1 MNSLKDS
8 GFYDQKQQEEQYLL
22 EDSVATSCYI
32 GDDTDSE
39 LKEKESLHPEKQK
52 WSNDT
57 ELILALISLSV
68 GLGNVWRFPYVAYE
82 NGGGAF
88 LIPYLIV
95 VTFISR
101 PLYFF
106 ESCLG
111 QFSGYSSI
119 KVWNM
124 VPLFRGIGFSQV
136 LSCCYVAS
144 YYTSI
149 IGLAA
154 YYFFV
159 SFQYELPW
167 TLCDPTLQLEMDY
180 VCVDLNSNCSASN
193 ALYDVKSL
201 DYDCNVTNMVVISP
215 AEEYL
220 TYHVL
225 KRKKSIDDGIG
236 APDGALTGCLAFTF
250 TILYLSMFKGVSS
263 TGKAA
268 YFNAIFPYIV
278 MLILMVKVFTLPGAW
293 DGVKFLF
300 VPNWEELLNMSVW
313 YNALMQSFYSLG
325 IGAGG
330 ILNYSSFNNFR
341 HNLIRYSVISK
352 KTYSSCIKIVYI
364 IITLPE
370 ITLKIFYL
378 QGWTN
383 HSLG

>member
-1 MNSLKDS
+1 MKDS
-8 GFYDQKQQEEQYLL
+8 GFYDQKQKEEQYLL
-22 EDSVATSCYI
+22 EDSIATPCYI

-39 LKEKESLHPEKQK
+39 LTEKESLHPEKQK

-136 LSCCYVAS
+136 LSCCYMAS

-167 TLCDPTLQLEMDY
+167 TLCDPSLQLEKDY
-180 VCVDLNSNCSASN
+180 VCVDSTSNCSTSN
-193 ALYDVKSL
+193 NELNDKERLYH
-201 DYDCNVTNMVVISP
+201 DCNMTNMVAISP

-225 KRKKSIDDGIG
+225 KGKKSIDDGIG
-236 APDGALTGCLAFTF
+236 APDAALTGCLAFTF
-250 TILYLSMFKGVSS
+250 TILYLSMFKRVSS

-278 MLILMVKVFTLPGAW
+278 MFILMVKVFTLPGAW

-352 KTYSSCIKIVYI
+352 KTYSFKSYK
-364 IITLPE
+364 
-370 ITLKIFYL
+370 
-378 QGWTN
+378 
-383 HSLG
+383 SL

>member
-1 MNSLKDS
+1 MNSMKDS

-22 EDSVATSCYI
+22 KDSVANSCYS
-32 GDDTDSE
+32 GDDADSE
-39 LKEKESLHPEKQK
+39 LMEKESLPPEKQK

-57 ELILALISLSV
+57 ELLLALISLSV

-167 TLCDPTLQLEMDY
+167 TLCDPTLQLEQGY
-180 VCVDLNSNCSASN
+180 ICVDLTSNCSTSDRAFN
-193 ALYDVKSL
+193 DEKSL
-201 DYDCNVTNMVVISP
+201 DYDCNMTNMVAISP

-225 KRKKSIDDGIG
+225 KGKKSIEDGIG
-236 APDGALTGCLAFTF
+236 TPDAALTGCLAFTF

-263 TGKAA
+263 TGKVA

-278 MLILMVKVFTLPGAW
+278 MFILMVKVFTLPGAW

-341 HNLIRYSVISK
+341 HNLIRYSVIGNEKILLINLK
-352 KTYSSCIKIVYI
+352 KSYESLQYY
-364 IITLPE
+364 
-370 ITLKIFYL
+370 LK
-378 QGWTN
+378 
-383 HSLG
+383 